1 MITLNPNSPI
11 YAVYTDYSRTLEGR
25 VTSVDNLI
33 TFLRGLYADARNH
46 EATLYTIDSPYMEC
60 RSDEAFKKFIIE
72 HDDDFEVW
80 LRNKK
85 SSNGKY
91 FYVRKMALS
100 DLFIDM

>member
-1 MITLNPNSPI
+1 MITLNPNNTI
-11 YAVYTDYSRTLEGR
+11 YAVYTDCSRTLEGR

-46 EATLYTIDSPYMEC
+46 EAALYTIDSPYMEC

-72 HDDDFEVW
+72 HDNDFGVW
-80 LRNKK
+80 LKNEE
-85 SSNGKY
+85 SNDKY

-100 DLFIDM
+100 DLFVDI